1 MTKDILEQMT
11 VKSSPF
17 KVTFGEEPK
26 IGLVSTIVPA
36 SLFHITHTEEDLKMT
51 LDGLPKSQ
59 ASIDSTTS
67 TPLPQVGDNRF
78 HETWFGKK

>member
-26 IGLVSTIVPA
+26 VGLNSTIVPS
-36 SLFHITHTEEDLKMT
+36 SLLNTIHTEEDLEK
-51 LDGLPKSQ
+51 L
-59 ASIDSTTS
+59 
-67 TPLPQVGDNRF
+67 LPQVSENALHKYFR
-78 HETWFGKK
+78 